1 MSAFERD
8 MLAAQDAERT
18 EKSLRVFDGWLARH
32 PEIRDCIANRKA
44 FREYADFSAGLTSGD
59 FDFAYSRLNRSKGG
73 LVMETAKPE
82 EVKQELIETI
92 LQRLTS
98 KNGGRDGLYNEF
110 NLKSERIRIS
120 QWSLSQLT
128 DRLND
133 IVRKQS
139 LNSMTTSE
147 LKQIVADAHQD
158 HRKFP
163 GFPDLDPSIGVA
175 EIKAMSSEQLKKLV
189 RLHSAEQ
196 VNARLA
202 GRG

>member
-1 MSAFERD
+1 MSEFERD

-18 EKSLRVFDGWLARH
+18 EKSLRVFDAWLSRH
-32 PEIRDCIANRKA
+32 PEIKDCIGNRKR

-59 FDFAYSRLNRSKGG
+59 FDFAYSRLKGS
-73 LVMETAKPE
+73 LAMETAKPE

-98 KNGGRDGLYNEF
+98 KNDGRDGLYNEF

-120 QWSLSQLT
+120 QWSISQLT
-128 DRLND
+128 DRLNK

-139 LNSMTTSE
+139 LNSKTTSE

-202 GRG
+202 GRS